1 MDTNQNTG
9 RRVRNTAALIALS
22 ILAAGC
28 VGSETTNNAN
38 PGGTGDGTAAQPRM
52 ATYSCGEDG
61 SITVENLGSAVRV
74 LGTDGASID
83 LPAAPPTQNA
93 RFGGSNQAIVLED
106 GEALYMVAG
115 KPTLSCKR
123 S

>member
-1 MDTNQNTG
+1 METNQKTG
-9 RRVRNTAALIALS
+9 RLVRNTTVLIALS
-22 ILAAGC
+22 ILAAAC
-28 VGSETTNNAN
+28 VASETTNNAN
-38 PGGTGDGTAAQPRM
+38 TGGAEGTAAQPRM

-74 LGTDGASID
+74 QGTDGASID